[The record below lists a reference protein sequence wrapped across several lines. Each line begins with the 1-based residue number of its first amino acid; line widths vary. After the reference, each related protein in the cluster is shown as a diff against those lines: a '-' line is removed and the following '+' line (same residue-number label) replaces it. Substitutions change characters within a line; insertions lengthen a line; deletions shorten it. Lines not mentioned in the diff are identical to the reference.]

1 MTPKK
6 GDCSTLHC
14 PVIQQD
20 LSMRAEKGKWEE
32 LLLCHKKIFSGDESR
47 RIFPGET
54 PNDKTVKR
62 P

>member
-32 LLLCHKKIFSGDESR
+32 LLLCHRKYFLVMKA
-47 RIFPGET
+47 GEYFRVRLRMT
-54 PNDKTVKR
+54 R
-62 P
+62 L